1 MTDISK
7 IFRAYKTLQTMFV
20 DRGYK
25 VSDENLNLSLD
36 DFKKK
41 KLGIDELGGNGYQ
54 GAGTGKLDSK
64 YELIAPK
71 EGEDADIIEKQD
83 ICVFWV
89 LKDYGP
95 DADSKVSADNVKQ
108 VIINT
113 LSTGC
118 NRALMIVR
126 DVTAQCKKEIEID
139 PAIKV
144 ELFFLDDLQVNITEH
159 NLVPKHEVLNE
170 EQKYELLKKYRI
182 KDHQLPK
189 IQSSD
194 PIAKYLGVNR
204 GTVLKITRS
213 SETAGKYVTYRHVI

>member
-25 VSDENLNLSLD
+25 VSDENLNLTLD
-36 DFKKK
+36 AFKKT
-41 KLGIDELGGNGYQ
+41 KLGIDESGGYQ

-64 YELIAPK
+64 YELNTPK